1 MSREPDFVRKKFAP
15 LLDKTLKNALAY
27 RIGKE
32 FPRLGGPRILALC
45 AEMILEI
52 IHQHI
57 RPRESVTHGQVLWM
71 GISINDPP
79 SRAKRIADTKLV
91 PVVLELSTPEDIEAI
106 LDRQPPKQ
114 RLLSKVIRLCDQA
127 YRQGALLSNCD
138 LAALLN
144 LREDYIA
151 EILADH
157 QRSTSKIIPRRAT
170 VHDVGT
176 GLTHKRIICW
186 KYYAEGKSPTEI
198 ARQTYHS
205 LEAVDRYLGQFDRV
219 RHCREQGMSPAE
231 TAFTLNCSFSLVREY
246 LDIDRQLQIRNAQK
260 TSEDDA
266 SPGKENQ

>member
-1 MSREPDFVRKKFAP
+1 MSREPDFVRKRFAP
-15 LLDKTLKNALAY
+15 LLDKTLKNALAH

-52 IHQHI
+52 IHKHI

-71 GISINDPP
+71 GVSIHDPP
-79 SRAKRIADTKLV
+79 SRAKRIADTDLV
-91 PVVLELSTPEDIEAI
+91 PVVLDLSTPDDIEAI
-106 LDRQPPKQ
+106 LDRQAAKQ
-114 RLLSKVIRLCDQA
+114 RLLSKAIRLCEQA

-138 LAALLN
+138 LSELLN
-144 LREDYIA
+144 LREDSIA
-151 EILADH
+151 EMLASH
-157 QRSTSKIIPRRAT
+157 QRSIGTIVPRRAT

-186 KYYAEGKSPTEI
+186 KYYAEGKAPEEI

-219 RHCREQGMSPAE
+219 RHCRQQGMSPAE
-231 TAFTLNCSFSLVREY
+231 TAFALNCSFSLVREY
-246 LDIDRQLQIRNAQK
+246 LEIDRLLAVEKNQK
-260 TSEDDA
+260 PISSQ
-266 SPGKENQ
+266 SPPTNKR